1 MGELIY
7 LTPELTEIGPCNENI
22 DFDVGEDNASNDF
35 LLRGIIPDG
44 VGGIYV
50 PGTEFGGL
58 VGYMQTTNKSD
69 VVSNKGYTWRGLL
82 TLGIISPPAGSSYKV
97 ASGDANAILAEL
109 LGGYMGGIFTIP
121 AETSGIT
128 ITDYQFPLYC
138 TLLTGIT
145 GMLEEY
151 GAKLRIIAEKPAH
164 GGEVVITIDAVE
176 SATIETMYSQ
186 ESPVSLTYT
195 DNRLGINHLICLG
208 GGELQERTR
217 VDLYV
222 QADGSIDTTQYY
234 TGLDERTAVYDY
246 SNAESEANLVRY
258 GKLRLKSIATGK
270 TLTIDNSDVDGDVG
284 DYVSAYYNGASAS
297 VRITEKILTI
307 TGGTWKYESKI
318 KGAT

>member
-35 LLRGIIPDG
+35 LLKGIIPDG
-44 VGGIYV
+44 VGGIYC

-97 ASGDANAILAEL
+97 VSGDANAILAEL

-138 TLLTGIT
+138 TLLTGIS

-151 GAKLRIIAEKPAH
+151 GAKLRIIAGKPAH

-217 VDLYV
+217 ADLYV
-222 QADGSIDTTQYY
+222 QADGSIGTTQYY
-234 TGLDERTAVYDY
+234 TGLDERTAIYDY
-246 SNAESEANLVRY
+246 SNAESEANLIRC

-307 TGGTWKYESKI
+307 TGGKWKYESKI

>member
-35 LLRGIIPDG
+35 LLKGIIPDG

-58 VGYMQTTNKSD
+58 IGYTQTTNKSD
-69 VVSNKGYTWRGLL
+69 AVSNKGYTWRGLL

-97 ASGDANAILAEL
+97 VSGDANAILAGL
-109 LGGYMGGIFTIP
+109 LGDYMGGIFAIP
-121 AETSGIT
+121 TEPSGIT

-138 TLLTGIT
+138 TLLTGISE
-145 GMLEEY
+145 MLEEY

-222 QADGSIDTTQYY
+222 QADGSIGTTQYY
-234 TGLDERTAVYDY
+234 TGLDERTAIYDY
-246 SNAESEANLVRY
+246 PNAESEANLIRY

-284 DYVSAYYNGASAS
+284 DYVSAYYNGVSAS

>member
-97 ASGDANAILAEL
+97 VSGDANAILAEL

-121 AETSGIT
+121 AGTSGIT

-222 QADGSIDTTQYY
+222 QADGSIGTTQYY
-234 TGLDERTAVYDY
+234 TGLDERTAIYDY
-246 SNAESEANLVRY
+246 SNAESEANLIRC

-318 KGAT
+318 EGAT

>member
-35 LLRGIIPDG
+35 LLRGIIPDS

-69 VVSNKGYTWRGLL
+69 AVSNKGYTWRGLL

-97 ASGDANAILAEL
+97 VSGDANAILAEL
-109 LGGYMGGIFTIP
+109 LGDYMGGIFTIP
-121 AETSGIT
+121 EEPSGIT

-138 TLLTGIT
+138 TLLTGIS

-186 ESPVSLTYT
+186 ESPVSLTFT

-258 GKLRLKSIATGK
+258 GKLRLKSIMTGK
-270 TLTIDNSDVDGDVG
+270 SLTIDNSAVDGDVG

>member
-1 MGELIY
+1 
-7 LTPELTEIGPCNENI
+7 
-22 DFDVGEDNASNDF
+22 
-35 LLRGIIPDG
+35 
-44 VGGIYV
+44 
-50 PGTEFGGL
+50 
-58 VGYMQTTNKSD
+58 
-69 VVSNKGYTWRGLL
+69 LL

-97 ASGDANAILAEL
+97 VSGDANAILAEL

-121 AETSGIT
+121 AETSSIT

-222 QADGSIDTTQYY
+222 QADGSIGTTQYY
-234 TGLDERTAVYDY
+234 TGLNERTAIYDY
-246 SNAESEANLVRY
+246 PNAESEANLIRY

-284 DYVSAYYNGASAS
+284 DYVSAYYNGVSAS

>member
-22 DFDVGEDNASNDF
+22 DFDVGEDSASNDF
-35 LLRGIIPDG
+35 LLRGIIPDS

-58 VGYMQTTNKSD
+58 VGYTQTTNKSD

-97 ASGDANAILAEL
+97 VSGDANAILAEL

-138 TLLTGIT
+138 TLLTGIS

-151 GAKLRIIAEKPAH
+151 GAKLRIVAEKPAH

-176 SATIETMYSQ
+176 SATIVTMYSQ

-222 QADGSIDTTQYY
+222 QADGSIGTTQYH
-234 TGLDERTAVYDY
+234 TGLDERTAIYDY
-246 SNAESEANLVRY
+246 SNAESEANLIRC

-284 DYVSAYYNGASAS
+284 DYVSAYYNGVSAS

>member
-35 LLRGIIPDG
+35 LLKGIIPDG

-97 ASGDANAILAEL
+97 VSGDANAILAEL
-109 LGGYMGGIFTIP
+109 LGSYMGGIFTIP

-164 GGEVVITIDAVE
+164 SGEVVITIDAVE

-186 ESPVSLTYT
+186 ESPVSLTYI

-222 QADGSIDTTQYY
+222 QADGSIGTTQYY
-234 TGLDERTAVYDY
+234 TGLDERTAIYDY
-246 SNAESEANLVRY
+246 SNAESEANLIRY

>member
-97 ASGDANAILAEL
+97 VSGDANAILAEL

-138 TLLTGIT
+138 TLLTGIS

-222 QADGSIDTTQYY
+222 QADGSIGTTQYY
-234 TGLDERTAVYDY
+234 TGLDERTAIYDY
-246 SNAESEANLVRY
+246 SNAESEANLIRC
-258 GKLRLKSIATGK
+258 GKLRLKAIMTGRS
-270 TLTIDNSDVDGDVG
+270 LTIDNSDIDGDVG
-284 DYVSAYYNGASAS
+284 DYVGANYNGVSAS

>member
-35 LLRGIIPDG
+35 LLKGIIPDG

-58 VGYMQTTNKSD
+58 VGYMRTTNKSD

-97 ASGDANAILAEL
+97 VSGDANAILAGL
-109 LGGYMGGIFTIP
+109 LGDYMGGIFTIP

-186 ESPVSLTYT
+186 ESPVLLTYT

-222 QADGSIDTTQYY
+222 QADGGIGTTQYY

-258 GKLRLKSIATGK
+258 GKLRLKSIMTGK
-270 TLTIDNSDVDGDVG
+270 SLTIDNSAVDGDVG

-307 TGGTWKYESKI
+307 TGGKWKYESKI

>member
-1 MGELIY
+1 
-7 LTPELTEIGPCNENI
+7 
-22 DFDVGEDNASNDF
+22 
-35 LLRGIIPDG
+35 
-44 VGGIYV
+44 
-50 PGTEFGGL
+50 
-58 VGYMQTTNKSD
+58 
-69 VVSNKGYTWRGLL
+69 VV
-82 TLGIISPPAGSSYKV
+82 
-97 ASGDANAILAEL
+97 SGDANAILAGL

-222 QADGSIDTTQYY
+222 QADGSIGTTQYY
-234 TGLDERTAVYDY
+234 TGLDERTAIYDY
-246 SNAESEANLVRY
+246 SNAESEANLIRC

-270 TLTIDNSDVDGDVG
+270 TLTIDNSDIDGDVG
-284 DYVSAYYNGASAS
+284 DYVSAYYNGVSAS

>member
-35 LLRGIIPDG
+35 LLKGIIPDG

-97 ASGDANAILAEL
+97 VSGDANAILAEL

-222 QADGSIDTTQYY
+222 QADGSIGTTQYY
-234 TGLDERTAVYDY
+234 TGLDERTAIYDY
-246 SNAESEANLVRY
+246 SNAESEANLIRC

-270 TLTIDNSDVDGDVG
+270 TLAIDNSDVDGDVG

-307 TGGTWKYESKI
+307 KGGTWKYKSKI
-318 KGAT
+318 EGAT

>member
-7 LTPELTEIGPCNENI
+7 LTSELTEIGPCNENI

-35 LLRGIIPDG
+35 LLKGIIPDG

-97 ASGDANAILAEL
+97 VSGDANAILAEL
-109 LGGYMGGIFTIP
+109 LGDYMGGIFTIP
-121 AETSGIT
+121 EEPSGIT

-138 TLLTGIT
+138 TLLTGIS
-145 GMLEEY
+145 GMFEEY
-151 GAKLRIIAEKPAH
+151 GAKLRIVAEKPDH

-176 SATIETMYSQ
+176 SATIETIYSR

-222 QADGSIDTTQYY
+222 QADGSIGTTQYY
-234 TGLDERTAVYDY
+234 TGLDERTAIYDY
-246 SNAESEANLVRY
+246 PNAESEANLIRY

-284 DYVSAYYNGASAS
+284 DYVGAYYNGVSAS

-307 TGGTWKYESKI
+307 AGGTWKYESKI

>member
-35 LLRGIIPDG
+35 LLKGIIPDG

-58 VGYMQTTNKSD
+58 VGYTQTTNKFD

-97 ASGDANAILAEL
+97 VSGDANAILAEL

-121 AETSGIT
+121 EEPSGIT

-222 QADGSIDTTQYY
+222 QADGSIGTTQYY

-246 SNAESEANLVRY
+246 SNAESEANLIRC
-258 GKLRLKSIATGK
+258 GKLRLKSMATGK

-284 DYVSAYYNGASAS
+284 DYVNAYYNGASAS

>member
-35 LLRGIIPDG
+35 LLKGIIPDG

-58 VGYMQTTNKSD
+58 IGYTQTTNKSD

-97 ASGDANAILAEL
+97 VSGDANAILAEL

-121 AETSGIT
+121 AETSGIA

-186 ESPVSLTYT
+186 ESPVSLTFT

-222 QADGSIDTTQYY
+222 QADGSIGTTQYY
-234 TGLDERTAVYDY
+234 TGLDERTAIYDY
-246 SNAESEANLVRY
+246 SNAESEANLIRC

>member
-35 LLRGIIPDG
+35 LLKGIIPDG

-97 ASGDANAILAEL
+97 VSGDANSILAGL
-109 LGGYMGGIFTIP
+109 LGDYMGGIFTIP
-121 AETSGIT
+121 EEPSGIT

-138 TLLTGIT
+138 TLLTGIS
-145 GMLEEY
+145 GMLEEC

-222 QADGSIDTTQYY
+222 QANGSIDTTQYY

-318 KGAT
+318 EGAT

>member
-35 LLRGIIPDG
+35 LLKGIIPDG

-97 ASGDANAILAEL
+97 VSGDANAILAEL

-138 TLLTGIT
+138 TLLTGIS

-222 QADGSIDTTQYY
+222 QADGSIGTTQYY
-234 TGLDERTAVYDY
+234 TGLDERTAIYDY
-246 SNAESEANLVRY
+246 SNAESEANLIRC

>member
-1 MGELIY
+1 MGKLIY

-35 LLRGIIPDG
+35 LLRGIIPDS

-97 ASGDANAILAEL
+97 VSGDANAILTEL

-145 GMLEEY
+145 EMLEEY

-164 GGEVVITIDAVE
+164 GGEVAITIDAVE

-222 QADGSIDTTQYY
+222 QADGSIGTTQYY
-234 TGLDERTAVYDY
+234 TGLNERTAIYDY
-246 SNAESEANLVRY
+246 PNAESEANLIRY

-270 TLTIDNSDVDGDVG
+270 TLAIDNSDVDGDVG
-284 DYVSAYYNGASAS
+284 DYVSAYYNGVSAS

-307 TGGTWKYESKI
+307 TGGIWKYESKI

>member
-35 LLRGIIPDG
+35 LLKGIIPDG

-58 VGYMQTTNKSD
+58 VGYTQTANKFD

-97 ASGDANAILAEL
+97 VSGDANAILAEL

-121 AETSGIT
+121 EEPSGIT

-222 QADGSIDTTQYY
+222 QADGSIGTTQYY

-246 SNAESEANLVRY
+246 SNAESEANLIRC
-258 GKLRLKSIATGK
+258 GKLRLKSMATGK